1 MCEANIQGLQTARET
16 SEEDE
21 GWRRRRRR
29 RRGSSKG
36 LCDLKDVEI
45 KTRLKCEEVV
55 ARSHRELN
63 YRKFLGQTAF
73 TC

>member
-1 MCEANIQGLQTARET
+1 MCEANIQCLQTVRET
-16 SEEDE
+16 SEKKEE
-21 GWRRRRRR
+21 EEEEEERR

-45 KTRLKCEEVV
+45 KTRLKYEED
-55 ARSHRELN
+55 RSHKELN

>member
-1 MCEANIQGLQTARET
+1 MCEANIQGLQTVRET
-16 SEEDE
+16 SEEEE
-21 GWRRRRRR
+21 GWSRRRRR
-29 RRGSSKG
+29 SSEG

-55 ARSHRELN
+55 ARSHKELN